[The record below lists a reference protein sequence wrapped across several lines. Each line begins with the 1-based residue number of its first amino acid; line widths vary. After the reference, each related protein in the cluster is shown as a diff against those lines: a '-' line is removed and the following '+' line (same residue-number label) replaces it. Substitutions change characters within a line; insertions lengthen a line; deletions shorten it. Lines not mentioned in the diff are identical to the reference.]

1 MRSFINN
8 YQYTEVQLDDVFV
21 KCIREI
27 YMNLKGMF
35 EITNKFTNKVTRADS
50 WIANLDIC
58 LMYFKLFED
67 E

>member
-8 YQYTEVQLDDVFV
+8 YQYAEVQLDDVFV

-50 WIANLDIC
+50 
-58 LMYFKLFED
+58 
-67 E
+67 